1 MEPKKKRLY
10 TIKKINKVI
19 WISNGILLLILIILY
34 LVKWLSSLRLQAE
47 LHSPSRQ
54 GEQQQRYD
62 SNVQR
67 IESQQPS
74 IKLTPVPRN
83 LAGNMN
89 AIYVEDMLVR
99 RENYERFI
107 DDVAFWCRDK
117 LDDQDLNRIDILT
130 EGALDENVAWELAA
144 AIKRRLADRAII
156 SVNGLS
162 ERIQRNYE

>member
-10 TIKKINKVI
+10 RIKKINKVI
-19 WISNGILLLILIILY
+19 WISNGILLLILVILY

-47 LHSPSRQ
+47 LHRPSRQ

-89 AIYVEDMLVR
+89 AIYVDDILIKH
-99 RENYERFI
+99 ENYERFI
-107 DDVAFWCRDK
+107 DNVAFWCRFR
-117 LDDQDLNRIDILT
+117 LDEQGLARIDILT
-130 EGALDENVAWELAA
+130 EGALDENMAWELAA
-144 AIKRRLADRAII
+144 AIKSRLADRALIF
-156 SVNGLS
+156 VNGLS